1 MAGRVQLATTG
12 TQDVFFTEN
21 PEYTHFIK
29 QFRKHTN
36 FAMYDVKHDV
46 SGEIAYGSTV
56 KCTIPAGS
64 GDLLKGVRVHVDLP
78 ALNAY
83 QGYNESIGH
92 AIIEYVNLS
101 IGGQLVQ
108 RIPRDWLQI
117 YSEHYITQTKQTA
130 LSKLIGKYPGEDSGT
145 TVGRTYGPS
154 ERVNQTRIINEYL
167 GKATASTRYIVDIPF
182 YFHNNP
188 ELALPICA
196 LTQQECE
203 IEIKLSEVTD
213 CIYGGHLAF
222 TDSYDTGPN
231 FTVTV
236 VQVNG
241 VNKYHIDGVD
251 RPSLTLKRGS
261 TYTFTIGKT
270 LNEAHP
276 FKLGRY
282 EDGRNGGVLLGQY
295 TTGITVSTFGDITT
309 YTFVVSDDNVLSQ
322 TRAPSVLYYY
332 CASHPLMGGEVYIG
346 NSNPLDK
353 SSLKINDVSVHT
365 ELVQLDEPERV
376 KLQSGKNEYIIS
388 QLQRNVSQ
396 IPVSTTHGRDRIK
409 CRLNFTNPVKELYF
423 VIARKSNSTRSV
435 HPFDYDHSYFNYPPG
450 ITAEH
455 VDEDGF
461 IILNMRYINY
471 EHLVSLEMTLDNEVV
486 LDKIT
491 GNVINMRAVQSGI
504 HHSRTQLFRRFYSY
518 SFALEPE
525 RWYPTGQKNFSM
537 IKDQNISLILNNDV
551 TYKRELRVY
560 ALSNNILRIQ
570 NGAGRLIFPNGPIGD

>member
-29 QFRKHTN
+29 QFRKHAN
-36 FAMYDVKHDV
+36 FAVYDVKHDV
-46 SGEIAYGSTV
+46 RGEIAYGSTV

-64 GDLLKGVRVHVDLP
+64 GDILKGVRVHVDLP

-83 QGYNESIGH
+83 QGYNEPIGH

-101 IGGQLVQ
+101 IGGQLIQ

-117 YSEHYITQTKQTA
+117 YSEHYITQTKQTT
-130 LSKLIGKYPGEDSGT
+130 LSKLIGKYPGEESGIK
-145 TVGRTYGPS
+145 VEEEFVAGVSRGPP
-154 ERVNQTRIINEYL
+154 IINEYL
-167 GKATASTRYIVDIPF
+167 GKATAPTRYIVDIPF
-182 YFHNNP
+182 YFHTNP
-188 ELALPICA
+188 ELAIPLCA

-203 IEIKLSEVTD
+203 IEIKLSEVRD

-236 VQVNG
+236 GANG
-241 VNKYHIDGVD
+241 KYHIDGVD
-251 RPSLTLKRGS
+251 RPSLTLNRGS
-261 TYTFTIGKT
+261 TYTFTIDAGT
-270 LNEAHP
+270 NTNHP
-276 FKLGRY
+276 FKLSTY
-282 EDGRNGGVLLGQY
+282 EDGRPSGAGAPISTY
-295 TTGITVSTFGDITT
+295 TTGITNSTVGDITT
-309 YTFVVSDDNVLSQ
+309 YTFVVPAG
-322 TRAPSVLYYY
+322 APSVLYYF
-332 CASHPLMGGEVYIG
+332 CGQHALMGGVVYLG
-346 NSNPLDK
+346 DSNPVDK

-388 QLQRNVSQ
+388 QLQRNVFQ
-396 IPVSTTHGRDRIK
+396 IPVSAAHGRDETK

-423 VIARKSNSTRSV
+423 VIARKNSSTKSV
-435 HPFDYDHSYFNYPPG
+435 HPFDYDHPDQLYPKPSEAG
-450 ITAEH
+450 AVE
-455 VDEDGF
+455 V
-461 IILNMRYINY
+461 RYTNY
-471 EHLVSLEMTLDNEVV
+471 ENLISLEMNLDNEVV

-537 IKDQNISLILNNDV
+537 IKDQNISLILNNDK
-551 TYKRELRVY
+551 TNKRELRVY
-560 ALSNNILRIQ
+560 ALTNNILRIQ

>member
-46 SGEIAYGSTV
+46 RGEIGYGNTV

-64 GDLLKGVRVHVDLP
+64 GDLLKGVRVHIDLP
-78 ALNAY
+78 ALSAY
-83 QGYNESIGH
+83 RGYNESIGH
-92 AIIEYVNLS
+92 AIIEYVNLT

-117 YSEHYITQTKQTA
+117 YTEHYITQTKQTA
-130 LSKLIGKYPGEDSGT
+130 LSKLIGKYPGDDSGYAVEYGVNPINGHLGNAT
-145 TVGRTYGPS
+145 T
-154 ERVNQTRIINEYL
+154 
-167 GKATASTRYIVDIPF
+167 STKYIVDIPF
-182 YFHNNP
+182 YFHNHP
-188 ELALPICA
+188 ALALPLCA

-203 IEIKLSEVTD
+203 IEIKISEVTD
-213 CIYGGHLAF
+213 CIYSGHLAF
-222 TDSYDTGPN
+222 DDAYDPAGTN
-231 FTVTV
+231 YTVTV
-236 VQVNG
+236 GGNG
-241 VNKYHIDGVD
+241 KYHINGVD
-251 RPSLTLKRGS
+251 RPTIRMKRGS
-261 TYTFTIGKT
+261 TYYFSINQGT
-270 LNEAHP
+270 AYSHP
-276 FKLGRY
+276 FKIS
-282 EDGRNGGVLLGQY
+282 EIVDGTHSGGDEYATQPTL
-295 TTGITVSTFGDITT
+295 INP
-309 YTFVVSDDNVLSQ
+309 FVN
-322 TRAPSVLYYY
+322 PSVYSFTVPMDAPDYLYYY
-332 CASHPLMGGEVYIG
+332 CAQHNGMGGQLNIID
-346 NSNPLDK
+346 PTLDK
-353 SSLKINDVSVHT
+353 SSLKIDDISVHT

-376 KLQSGKNEYIIS
+376 KLQTRKNEYIIS
-388 QLQRNVSQ
+388 QLQRNVFQ
-396 IPVSTTHGRDRIK
+396 IPVSAGHGRDETK

-423 VIARKSNSTRSV
+423 VIVKKNSSTRSV
-435 HPFDYDHSYFNYPPG
+435 HPFDYDHSNQIYPPPG
-450 ITAEH
+450 GD
-455 VDEDGF
+455 DE
-461 IILNMRYINY
+461 RYINY

-491 GNVINMRAVQSGI
+491 GNVVNMRAVQSGI

-537 IKDQNISLILNNDV
+537 IKDQNISLILNNEV

>member
-36 FAMYDVKHDV
+36 FAVYDVKHDV

-130 LSKLIGKYPGEDSGT
+130 LSKLIGKYPGDESGYAVT
-145 TVGRTYGPS
+145 QGPS
-154 ERVNQTRIINEYL
+154 WLPYPINGYL
-167 GKATASTRYIVDIPF
+167 GKATTSTKYIVDIPF

-203 IEIKLSEVTD
+203 IEIKLSESID
-213 CIYGGHLAF
+213 CIYGGHTAF
-222 TDSYDTGPN
+222 TDEYDPTGTN
-231 FTVTV
+231 YTVTIGG
-236 VQVNG
+236 NG
-241 VNKYHIDGVD
+241 KYHINGVD
-251 RPSLTLKRGS
+251 RPVLKLNRGG
-261 TYTFTIGKT
+261 TYTFTIDT
-270 LNEAHP
+270 TTNTNHP
-276 FKLGRY
+276 FKFSTTSNGTH
-282 EDGRNGGVLLGQY
+282 GGGVAYPTQLSGSASPY
-295 TTGITVSTFGDITT
+295 SFTVPMD
-309 YTFVVSDDNVLSQ
+309 
-322 TRAPSVLYYY
+322 APSVLYYY
-332 CASHPLMGGEVYIG
+332 CGIHPYMGGVIG
-346 NSNPLDK
+346 IYSPLDK
-353 SSLKINDVSVHT
+353 SSLKINDISVHT

-388 QLQRNVSQ
+388 QLQRNVFQ
-396 IPVSTTHGRDRIK
+396 IPISIGHGGMRQ
-409 CRLNFTNPVKELYF
+409 
-423 VIARKSNSTRSV
+423 SV
-435 HPFDYDHSYFNYPPG
+435 GS
-450 ITAEH
+450 
-455 VDEDGF
+455 
-461 IILNMRYINY
+461 
-471 EHLVSLEMTLDNEVV
+471 V
-486 LDKIT
+486 LQI
-491 GNVINMRAVQSGI
+491 
-504 HHSRTQLFRRFYSY
+504 
-518 SFALEPE
+518 P
-525 RWYPTGQKNFSM
+525 
-537 IKDQNISLILNNDV
+537 
-551 TYKRELRVY
+551 
-560 ALSNNILRIQ
+560 
-570 NGAGRLIFPNGPIGD
+570 

>member
-29 QFRKHTN
+29 QFRKHAN
-36 FAMYDVKHDV
+36 FAVYDVKHGV

-64 GDLLKGVRVHVDLP
+64 GDLLKGVRVYIDLP

-92 AIIEYVNLS
+92 TIIEYVNLS
-101 IGGQLVQ
+101 IGGQLIQ

-117 YSEHYITQTKQTA
+117 YSEHYITQTKQTT
-130 LSKLIGKYPGEDSGT
+130 LSKLIGKYPGEESGIK
-145 TVGRTYGPS
+145 VEEEFVAGVSRGPP
-154 ERVNQTRIINEYL
+154 IINEYL
-167 GKATASTRYIVDIPF
+167 GKATAPTRYIVDIPF

-188 ELALPICA
+188 ELAIPLCA

-203 IEIKLSEVTD
+203 IEIQLGEVTD

-236 VQVNG
+236 AQVNG

-276 FKLGRY
+276 FKLSTY
-282 EDGRNGGVLLGQY
+282 EDGRPSGAGAPISTY
-295 TTGITVSTFGDITT
+295 TTGITVSTVGDITT
-309 YTFVVSDDNVLSQ
+309 YTFVVPAG
-322 TRAPSVLYYY
+322 APSVLYYF
-332 CASHPLMGGEVYIG
+332 CGIHPLMGGVVYLG
-346 NSNPLDK
+346 DSNPIDK

-376 KLQSGKNEYIIS
+376 KLQTSKNEYIIS
-388 QLQRNVSQ
+388 QLQRNVFQ
-396 IPVSTTHGRDRIK
+396 IPVSAGHGRDETK

-423 VIARKSNSTRSV
+423 VIARKNSTVRSV
-435 HPFDYDHSYFNYPPG
+435 HPFDYDHTNQLYPPVLG
-450 ITAEH
+450 YGDI
-455 VDEDGF
+455 
-461 IILNMRYINY
+461 RYTNY

-537 IKDQNISLILNNDV
+537 IKDQNISLILNNDK
-551 TYKRELRVY
+551 TNKRELRVY
-560 ALSNNILRIQ
+560 ALTNNILRIQ

>member
-36 FAMYDVKHDV
+36 FAVYDVKHDV

-64 GDLLKGVRVHVDLP
+64 GDLLKGVRVHIDLP

-130 LSKLIGKYPGEDSGT
+130 LSKLIGKYPGDESGFAVT
-145 TVGRTYGPS
+145 QGPS
-154 ERVNQTRIINEYL
+154 WLPYPINGHL
-167 GKATASTRYIVDIPF
+167 GKATTSTKYIVDIPF

-203 IEIKLSEVTD
+203 IEIKLSEGID
-213 CIYGGHLAF
+213 CIYGGHTAF
-222 TDSYDTGPN
+222 SDESDPTGTN
-231 FTVTV
+231 YTVTV
-236 VQVNG
+236 AQNAYG
-241 VNKYHIDGVD
+241 VDKYHINGVD
-251 RPSLTLKRGS
+251 RPVLKLNRGG
-261 TYTFTIGKT
+261 TYTFTIDSGT
-270 LNEAHP
+270 NTNHP
-276 FKLGRY
+276 FKFSTTSNGTH
-282 EDGRNGGVLLGQY
+282 GGGVAYPTQLSGSSSPY
-295 TTGITVSTFGDITT
+295 SFTVPMD
-309 YTFVVSDDNVLSQ
+309 
-322 TRAPSVLYYY
+322 APSVLYYY
-332 CASHPLMGGEVYIG
+332 CGTHTLMGGVIG
-346 NSNPLDK
+346 IYSPLDK
-353 SSLKINDVSVHT
+353 SSLKINDISVHT

-376 KLQSGKNEYIIS
+376 KLQTRKNEYIIS
-388 QLQRNVSQ
+388 QLQRNVFQ
-396 IPVSTTHGRDRIK
+396 IPVSAAHGRDETK

-423 VIARKSNSTRSV
+423 VIARKNSTVRSV
-435 HPFDYDHSYFNYPPG
+435 HPFDYDHTNQLYPPVLG
-450 ITAEH
+450 YGDI
-455 VDEDGF
+455 
-461 IILNMRYINY
+461 RYTNY

-491 GNVINMRAVQSGI
+491 GNVVNMRAVQSGI

-537 IKDQNISLILNNDV
+537 IKDQNISLILNNEV

>member
-29 QFRKHTN
+29 QFRKHAN
-36 FAMYDVKHDV
+36 FAVYDVKHGV

-64 GDLLKGVRVHVDLP
+64 GDLLKGVRVYIDLP

-92 AIIEYVNLS
+92 TIIEYVNLS
-101 IGGQLVQ
+101 IGGQLIQ

-130 LSKLIGKYPGEDSGT
+130 LSKLIGKYPGDESGYAVT
-145 TVGRTYGPS
+145 QGPS
-154 ERVNQTRIINEYL
+154 WLPYPINGYL
-167 GKATASTRYIVDIPF
+167 GKATTSTKYIVDIPF

-203 IEIKLSEVTD
+203 IEIKLSESID
-213 CIYGGHLAF
+213 CIYGGHTAF
-222 TDSYDTGPN
+222 TDEYDPTGTN
-231 FTVTV
+231 YTVTIGG
-236 VQVNG
+236 NG
-241 VNKYHIDGVD
+241 KYHINGVD
-251 RPSLTLKRGS
+251 RPVLKLNRGG
-261 TYTFTIGKT
+261 TYTFTIDT
-270 LNEAHP
+270 TTNTNHP
-276 FKLGRY
+276 FKFSTTSNGTH
-282 EDGRNGGVLLGQY
+282 GGGVAYPTQLSGSSSPY
-295 TTGITVSTFGDITT
+295 SFTVPMD
-309 YTFVVSDDNVLSQ
+309 
-322 TRAPSVLYYY
+322 APSVLYYY
-332 CASHPLMGGEVYIG
+332 CGTHTLMGGVIG
-346 NSNPLDK
+346 IYSPLDK
-353 SSLKINDVSVHT
+353 SSLKINDISVHT

-376 KLQSGKNEYIIS
+376 KLQTRKNEYIIS
-388 QLQRNVSQ
+388 QLQRNVFQ
-396 IPVSTTHGRDRIK
+396 IPISIGHGRDETK
-409 CRLNFTNPVKELYF
+409 CRLGFTNPVKELYF
-423 VIARKSNSTRSV
+423 VIARKNSSTRSV
-435 HPFDYDHSYFNYPPG
+435 HPFDYDHSNQIYPPPG
-450 ITAEH
+450 GD
-455 VDEDGF
+455 DE
-461 IILNMRYINY
+461 RYTNY

-537 IKDQNISLILNNDV
+537 IKDQNISLILNNDK
-551 TYKRELRVY
+551 TNKRELRVY
-560 ALSNNILRIQ
+560 ALTNNILRIQ

>member
-29 QFRKHTN
+29 QFRKHAN
-36 FAMYDVKHDV
+36 FAVYDVKHDV

-64 GDLLKGVRVHVDLP
+64 GDLLKGVRVYIDLP

-92 AIIEYVNLS
+92 TIIEYVNLS
-101 IGGQLVQ
+101 IGGQLIQ

-117 YSEHYITQTKQTA
+117 YSEHYITQTKQTT
-130 LSKLIGKYPGEDSGT
+130 LSKLIGKYPGEESGIK
-145 TVGRTYGPS
+145 VEEEFVAGVSRGPP
-154 ERVNQTRIINEYL
+154 IINEYL
-167 GKATASTRYIVDIPF
+167 GKATAPTRYIVDIPF

-188 ELALPICA
+188 ELAIPLCA

-203 IEIKLSEVTD
+203 IEIQLGEVTD

-236 VQVNG
+236 AQVNG

-251 RPSLTLKRGS
+251 RPSLTLNRGS

-276 FKLGRY
+276 FKLSTY
-282 EDGRNGGVLLGQY
+282 EDGRPSGAGAPISTY
-295 TTGITVSTFGDITT
+295 TTGITVSTVGDITT
-309 YTFVVSDDNVLSQ
+309 YTFVVPAS
-322 TRAPSVLYYY
+322 APSVLYYF
-332 CASHPLMGGEVYIG
+332 CGQHALMGGVVYLG
-346 NSNPLDK
+346 DSNPVDK

-388 QLQRNVSQ
+388 QLQRNVFQ
-396 IPVSTTHGRDRIK
+396 IPVSAGHGRDETK

-423 VIARKSNSTRSV
+423 VIARKNSTVRSV
-435 HPFDYDHSYFNYPPG
+435 HPFDYDHTNQLYPPVLG
-450 ITAEH
+450 YGDI
-455 VDEDGF
+455 
-461 IILNMRYINY
+461 RYTNY

-537 IKDQNISLILNNDV
+537 IKDQNISLILNNDK
-551 TYKRELRVY
+551 TNIRELRVY
-560 ALSNNILRIQ
+560 ALTNNILRIQ

>member
-29 QFRKHTN
+29 QFRKHAN
-36 FAMYDVKHDV
+36 FAVYDVKHGV

-64 GDLLKGVRVHVDLP
+64 GDLLKGVRVYIDLP

-92 AIIEYVNLS
+92 TIIEYVNLS
-101 IGGQLVQ
+101 IGGQLIQ

-117 YSEHYITQTKQTA
+117 YSEHYITQTKQTT
-130 LSKLIGKYPGEDSGT
+130 LSKLIGKYPGEESGIK
-145 TVGRTYGPS
+145 VEEEFVAGVSRGPP
-154 ERVNQTRIINEYL
+154 IINEYL
-167 GKATASTRYIVDIPF
+167 GKATAPTRYIVDIPF

-188 ELALPICA
+188 ELAIPLCA

-203 IEIKLSEVTD
+203 IEIQLGEVTD

-236 VQVNG
+236 AQVNG

-276 FKLGRY
+276 FKLSTY
-282 EDGRNGGVLLGQY
+282 EDGRPSGAGAPISTY
-295 TTGITVSTFGDITT
+295 TTGITVSTVGDITT
-309 YTFVVSDDNVLSQ
+309 YTFVVPAS
-322 TRAPSVLYYY
+322 APSVLYYF
-332 CASHPLMGGEVYIG
+332 CGQHALMGGVVYLG
-346 NSNPLDK
+346 DSNPIDK

-376 KLQSGKNEYIIS
+376 KLQTSKNEYIIS
-388 QLQRNVSQ
+388 QLQRNVFQ
-396 IPVSTTHGRDRIK
+396 IPVSAAHGRDETK

-423 VIARKSNSTRSV
+423 VIARKNSIVRSV
-435 HPFDYDHSYFNYPPG
+435 HPFDYDHTNQTYPPVL
-450 ITAEH
+450 
-455 VDEDGF
+455 VDGD
-461 IILNMRYINY
+461 IRYTNY

-525 RWYPTGQKNFSM
+525 KWYPTGQKNFSM
-537 IKDQNISLILNNDV
+537 IKDQNISLILNNDK
-551 TYKRELRVY
+551 TNIRELRVY
-560 ALSNNILRIQ
+560 ALTNNILRIQ

>member
-36 FAMYDVKHDV
+36 FAVYDVKHDV

-92 AIIEYVNLS
+92 AIIEYVNLR

-130 LSKLIGKYPGEDSGT
+130 LSKLIGKYPGEESGIK
-145 TVGRTYGPS
+145 VEEEFVAGVSRGPP
-154 ERVNQTRIINEYL
+154 IINEYL
-167 GKATASTRYIVDIPF
+167 GKATAPTRYIVDIPF

-188 ELALPICA
+188 ELAIPLCA

-203 IEIKLSEVTD
+203 IEIQLGEVTD

-236 VQVNG
+236 AQVNG

-251 RPSLTLKRGS
+251 RPSLTLNRGS
-261 TYTFTIGKT
+261 TYTFKIDATT
-270 LNEAHP
+270 DTNHP
-276 FKLGRY
+276 FKLSTY
-282 EDGRNGGVLLGQY
+282 EDGRSGGVPVQQY
-295 TTGITVSTFGDITT
+295 PPAGGLPYSNADPGVAT
-309 YTFVVSDDNVLSQ
+309 YTFVVPAG
-322 TRAPSVLYYY
+322 APSVLYYY
-332 CASHPLMGGEVYIG
+332 CGSHPLMGGVLYLG
-346 NSNPLDK
+346 DSNPIDK

-388 QLQRNVSQ
+388 QLQRNVFQ
-396 IPVSTTHGRDRIK
+396 IPVSAGHGRDETK

-423 VIARKSNSTRSV
+423 VIMRKNSSTRSV
-435 HPFDYDHSYFNYPPG
+435 HPFDYDHTDQ
-450 ITAEH
+450 IH
-455 VDEDGF
+455 DE
-461 IILNMRYINY
+461 RYTNY

-537 IKDQNISLILNNDV
+537 IKDQNISLILNNDK
-551 TYKRELRVY
+551 TNIRELRVY
-560 ALSNNILRIQ
+560 ALTNNILRIQ

>member
-29 QFRKHTN
+29 QFRKHAN
-36 FAMYDVKHDV
+36 FAVYDVKHGV

-64 GDLLKGVRVHVDLP
+64 GDLLKGVRVYIDLP

-92 AIIEYVNLS
+92 TIIEYVNLS
-101 IGGQLVQ
+101 IGGQLIQ

-117 YSEHYITQTKQTA
+117 YSEHYITQTKQTT
-130 LSKLIGKYPGEDSGT
+130 LSKLIGKYPGEESGIK
-145 TVGRTYGPS
+145 VEEEFVAGVSRGPP
-154 ERVNQTRIINEYL
+154 IINEYL
-167 GKATASTRYIVDIPF
+167 GKATAPTRYIVDIPF

-188 ELALPICA
+188 ELAIPLCA

-203 IEIKLSEVTD
+203 IEIQLGEVTD

-236 VQVNG
+236 AQVNG

-276 FKLGRY
+276 FKLSTY
-282 EDGRNGGVLLGQY
+282 EDGRPSGAGAPISTY
-295 TTGITVSTFGDITT
+295 TTGITVSTVGDITT
-309 YTFVVSDDNVLSQ
+309 YTFVVPAG
-322 TRAPSVLYYY
+322 APSVLYYF
-332 CASHPLMGGEVYIG
+332 CGIHPLMGGVVYLG
-346 NSNPLDK
+346 DSNPIDK

-388 QLQRNVSQ
+388 QLQRNVFQ
-396 IPVSTTHGRDRIK
+396 IPVSAGHGRDETK

-423 VIARKSNSTRSV
+423 VIARKNSIVRSV
-435 HPFDYDHSYFNYPPG
+435 HPFDYDHTNQTYPPVL
-450 ITAEH
+450 
-455 VDEDGF
+455 VDGD
-461 IILNMRYINY
+461 IRYTNY

-525 RWYPTGQKNFSM
+525 KWYPTGQKNFSM
-537 IKDQNISLILNNDV
+537 IKDQNISLILNNDK
-551 TYKRELRVY
+551 TNKRELRVY
-560 ALSNNILRIQ
+560 ALTNNILRIQ

>member
-12 TQDVFFTEN
+12 TQDVFFTDN

-36 FAMYDVKHDV
+36 FAVYDVKHDV
-46 SGEIAYGSTV
+46 SGEIAYGRTV

-92 AIIEYVNLS
+92 AIIEYVNLR

-130 LSKLIGKYPGEDSGT
+130 LSKLIGKYPGDESGYAVT
-145 TVGRTYGPS
+145 QGPS
-154 ERVNQTRIINEYL
+154 WLPYPINGHL
-167 GKATASTRYIVDIPF
+167 GKATTSTKYIVDIPF

-213 CIYGGHLAF
+213 CIYGGHTAF
-222 TDSYDTGPN
+222 TDSYDNRTN

-236 VQVNG
+236 GANG
-241 VNKYHIDGVD
+241 KYHIDGVD
-251 RPSLTLKRGS
+251 RSSLTLNRGG
-261 TYTFTIGKT
+261 TYTFTIDAT
-270 LNEAHP
+270 TNTNHP
-276 FKLGRY
+276 FKLSTY
-282 EDGRNGGVLLGQY
+282 EDGRPSGAGAPISTY
-295 TTGITVSTFGDITT
+295 TTGITNSTVSGITT
-309 YTFVVSDDNVLSQ
+309 YTFVVPAG
-322 TRAPSVLYYY
+322 APSVLYYF
-332 CASHPLMGGEVYIG
+332 CGIHPLMGGVVYLG
-346 NSNPLDK
+346 DSNPVDK
-353 SSLKINDVSVHT
+353 SSLKIDDISVHT

-376 KLQSGKNEYIIS
+376 KLQSGKNDYIIS
-388 QLQRNVSQ
+388 QLQRNVFQ
-396 IPVSTTHGRDRIK
+396 IPISIGHGRDETK

-423 VIARKSNSTRSV
+423 VIMRKNSSTRSV
-435 HPFDYDHSYFNYPPG
+435 HPFDYDHTNQTYPPVLG
-450 ITAEH
+450 YGDI
-455 VDEDGF
+455 
-461 IILNMRYINY
+461 RYTNY

-491 GNVINMRAVQSGI
+491 GNVVNMRAVQSGI

>member
-36 FAMYDVKHDV
+36 FAVYDVKHDV

-64 GDLLKGVRVHVDLP
+64 GDLLKGVRVHIDLP

-130 LSKLIGKYPGEDSGT
+130 LSKLIGKYPGDESGFAVT
-145 TVGRTYGPS
+145 QGPS
-154 ERVNQTRIINEYL
+154 WLPYPINGHL
-167 GKATASTRYIVDIPF
+167 GKATTSTKYIVDIPF

-203 IEIKLSEVTD
+203 IEIKLSEGID
-213 CIYGGHLAF
+213 CIYGGHTAF
-222 TDSYDTGPN
+222 SDESDPTGTN
-231 FTVTV
+231 YTVTV
-236 VQVNG
+236 AQNAYG
-241 VNKYHIDGVD
+241 VNKYHINGVD
-251 RPSLTLKRGS
+251 RPVLKLNRGG
-261 TYTFTIGKT
+261 TYTFTIDSGT
-270 LNEAHP
+270 NTNHP
-276 FKLGRY
+276 FKFSTTS
-282 EDGRNGGVLLGQY
+282 NGTHGGGAEYPTQLSGSASPY
-295 TTGITVSTFGDITT
+295 SFTVPMD
-309 YTFVVSDDNVLSQ
+309 
-322 TRAPSVLYYY
+322 APSVLYYY
-332 CASHPLMGGEVYIG
+332 CGIHTLMGGVIG
-346 NSNPLDK
+346 IYSPLDK
-353 SSLKINDVSVHT
+353 SSLKINDISVHT

-376 KLQSGKNEYIIS
+376 KLQTRKNEYIIS
-388 QLQRNVSQ
+388 QLQRNVFQ
-396 IPVSTTHGRDRIK
+396 IPISIGHGRDETK
-409 CRLNFTNPVKELYF
+409 CRLGFTNPVKELYF
-423 VIARKSNSTRSV
+423 VIARKNSSTRSV
-435 HPFDYDHSYFNYPPG
+435 HPFDYDHSNEIYPPPG
-450 ITAEH
+450 GD
-455 VDEDGF
+455 DE
-461 IILNMRYINY
+461 RYINY

-491 GNVINMRAVQSGI
+491 GNVVNMRAVQSGI

-537 IKDQNISLILNNDV
+537 IKDQNISLILNNEV